1 MLDLVIINGTIVNSS
16 GSQRADIAVKDGKI
30 AGIGLASVFGE
41 ASAVI
46 DAFGMYVIP
55 GMIDSHVHI
64 ANKTGKF
71 PSEGTYYEGTL
82 AAAYGG
88 TTSVAD
94 FAFMFPGETPVTAM
108 ERKLSEAAGN
118 CLTDYTFHPY
128 INGRTVG
135 CREEIRQLMRAGFRS
150 VKMFTVYRETHM
162 LPKDA
167 LYDILKIV
175 AEENGISLVHAECAD
190 IIEANIARFTEAG
203 MTAPR
208 YHALSRPPISET
220 EAMYG
225 ILAMVR
231 STGAPVIF
239 AHMTTSEG
247 RRMLMEA
254 KPNTPV
260 FSEVCPHYLALSDE
274 CYRGGDGYKYVCSPP
289 IRSRDDQNGLWEML
303 ADGLVDIISS
313 DHTDYS
319 AVMKAKSKDYFPGIP
334 NGLPTIENRGVVLFS
349 EGVVKGRITMER
361 FVELTSTKAAKLMGL
376 YPRKGILAVGSDADI
391 VIFDPNPVYSLRAAD
406 MHMHTDYSPYEGMA
420 VTGRVHSTILRGTPI
435 ITEGRFTGTAKR
447 GELLA
452 QTAPILT

>member
-1 MLDLVIINGTIVNSS
+1 VLDLVIINGTIVNSG
-16 GSQRADIAVKDGKI
+16 GSEKADVAVKDGKI
-30 AGIGLASVFGE
+30 VGIGLATAFGE

-46 DAFGMYVIP
+46 DASGMYVIP

-88 TTSVAD
+88 TTSIAD
-94 FAFMFPGETPVTAM
+94 FAFMFPGESPVTAM

-135 CREEIRQLMRAGFRS
+135 CKEEIRELLREGFRS

-162 LPKDA
+162 LPKAD
-167 LYDILKIV
+167 LYDILKMV
-175 AEENGISLVHAECAD
+175 AEENGISLIHAECAD

-203 MTAPR
+203 MTAPL
-208 YHALSRPPISET
+208 YHARSRPPISET

-225 ILAMVR
+225 VLAMAR

-247 RRMLMEA
+247 RQMLTEA
-254 KPNTPV
+254 KRNTPV
-260 FSEVCPHYLALSDE
+260 FSEVCPHYLALSED
-274 CYRGGDGYKYVCSPP
+274 CYSGGEGYKYVCSPP
-289 IRSRDDQNGLWEML
+289 IRSRCDREGLWKML
-303 ADGLVDIISS
+303 SDGLVDIISS

-319 AVMKAKSKDYFPGIP
+319 AEMKAKSKDFFPGIP
-334 NGLPTIENRGVVLFS
+334 NGLPTVENRGVVLYS
-349 EGVVKGRITMER
+349 EGVAKGRITMER
-361 FVELTSTKAAKLMGL
+361 FVELTSSKAAKLMGL

-391 VIFDPNPVYSLRAAD
+391 VVFDPNPEYALRAAD
-406 MHMHTDYSPYEGMA
+406 MHMHTDYSPYEGME

-435 ITEGRFTGTAKR
+435 INVGRFTGTAKR
-447 GELLA
+447 GELLV
-452 QTAPILT
+452 QTAPILS